1 MAKIIQ
7 VARFTADGTNVER
20 AFKGMGD
27 AGDKSFDRIKQGARS
42 IPPAM
47 RAVDASVGIAK
58 QKVDGLASST
68 GSLGTVLTSLGPI
81 GIAAAAAVGG
91 IALAFGALQQKAH
104 EAVRAIGSIDGAA
117 QQLGISIE
125 AVQEFRFAMASI
137 GEEATSA
144 DAALLSFSKSL
155 GQLYSETGKRAL
167 AALRELGFTDTE
179 IRNLG
184 TVEQALPRIADRIA
198 GLGSAAEQAA
208 IAQKL
213 GLEPMLELLQQGSAG
228 FERAAQEAREFG
240 VIIDESVVRRA
251 AEVEDQWKKAATA
264 IDVNLKTIFVEL
276 GPFFADI
283 TEDIARATAELTE
296 FLRNLGLLRA
306 NNGGRAGIEAQIAA
320 NQAELAALF
329 GSRTQDEQDML
340 MVRAAREDASGDA
353 LRVQQLTRQN
363 LRLRRE
369 LAALGP
375 EQSAVNRQANG
386 DGNGGVTRTGPDP
399 HAQARAWVE
408 ALQEEQRARQ
418 DLLRI
423 TSEHIG
429 ISRQEAEGI
438 RVLERDLA
446 RLNELRA
453 VGVIQSDDELKALS
467 AIVQLRYDDAEAT
480 RRQTEAL
487 RVKQSLTQ
495 ALDRQ
500 QQNVSAFEQGAET
513 PRERMLREIAAAESM
528 RGKGASNES
537 VDRTIASIT
546 RAYEDMAA
554 AQIRSSEAGWALE
567 AALRGQIRSVEDLE
581 DVLLTMVQNY
591 AIEQFFRSL
600 ANATNGGGQQGG
612 GGFNWGS
619 FIGSIFGG
627 MFGGGGY
634 SSGGSAPR
642 SGTRA
647 GGGSMYPGGR
657 YGGAEQGVEMSVVG
671 GWAQVLPN
679 GTFEAIA
686 ALARTVQRAQ
696 QAPAP
701 AMAGAAPVSVT
712 VNNHTSAEVSVTE
725 NQRDGM
731 RQIEIL
737 VTRKTGADI
746 ASGEHDGAM
755 RGRFGARPPRVRR
768 G

>member
-20 AFKGMGD
+20 TFKGMGD
-27 AGDKSFDRIKQGARS
+27 AGDRSFDRIKQGARS

-47 RAVDASVGIAK
+47 RAVDASVGVAK
-58 QKVDGLASST
+58 QKVDGLAGST

-137 GEEATSA
+137 GEEATNA
-144 DAALLSFSKSL
+144 DAALLAFSKAL
-155 GQLYSETGKRAL
+155 GQLNTETGKRAL
-167 AALRELGFTDTE
+167 GALRELGFTEQDIARMTS
-179 IRNLG
+179 
-184 TVEQALPRIADRIA
+184 VEVALPLIADRIRD
-198 GLGSAAEQAA
+198 LGTASEQAA
-208 IAQKL
+208 VAQKL
-213 GLEPMLELLQQGSAG
+213 GLEPMLELLQQGSEG

-264 IDVNLKTIFVEL
+264 IDINLKSIFVEL

-283 TEDIARATAELTE
+283 TTDIANATAELTE

-306 NNGGRAGIEAQIAA
+306 NNGGRAGIEAQLAA
-320 NQAELAALF
+320 NQAEVAAMLQ
-329 GSRTQDEQDML
+329 GLSQADQDML
-340 MVRAAREDASGDA
+340 FARAGRDDASGDA
-353 LRVQQLTRQN
+353 LRIQQLTRQN
-363 LRLRRE
+363 MRLRRE

-375 EQSAVNRQANG
+375 EASGRPPGGG
-386 DGNGGVTRTGPDP
+386 DGDRTRTGPDP
-399 HAQARAWVE
+399 HAQSRAWIE
-408 ALQEEQRARQ
+408 TLQDEQRARQ

-423 TSEHIG
+423 TSEHVG

-438 RVLERDLA
+438 RALERDLA

-453 VGVIQSDDELKALS
+453 AGVIQSDEELRALS
-467 AIVQLRYDDAEAT
+467 AIVQLRHDDAEAT
-480 RRQTEAL
+480 RRQAEAL
-487 RVKQSLTQ
+487 RVKQSLSQ
-495 ALDRQ
+495 AIDRQ
-500 QQNVSAFEQGAET
+500 NQNVGAFEQAAET
-513 PRERMLREIAAAESM
+513 PRERMLRDIAAAEAK
-528 RGKGASNES
+528 RGQGASNES
-537 VDRTIASIT
+537 VDRTIFNIT

-581 DVLLTMVQNY
+581 DVLITMAQNY
-591 AIEQFFRSL
+591 LIEQFFRSL
-600 ANATNGGGQQGG
+600 ANATNGGGQQSD
-612 GGFNWGS
+612 GGFSWGGFFNS
-619 FIGSIFGG
+619 FFSSFTGGSG
-627 MFGGGGY
+627 
-634 SSGGSAPR
+634 GGSA
-642 SGTRA
+642 GGRA
-647 GGGSMYPGGR
+647 GGGPTYSGARHPY
-657 YGGAEQGVEMSVVG
+657 AEQGPELTVVG
-671 GWAQVLPN
+671 GWGQVLPN

-686 ALARTVQRAQ
+686 SLARTVQRAQ
-696 QAPAP
+696 QTPAP
-701 AMAGAAPVSVT
+701 AMAGSAPIKVEVINQAGVE
-712 VNNHTSAEVSVTE
+712 VNVEERQA
-725 NQRDGM
+725 DGM
-731 RQIEIL
+731 RKIEIM

-746 ASGEHDGAM
+746 ANGEHDAAM
-755 RGRFGARPPRVRR
+755 RGRFGARPPRTRR

>member
-20 AFKGMGD
+20 TFKGMGD

-81 GIAAAAAVGG
+81 GIASAAAVGG
-91 IALAFGALQQKAH
+91 IALAFGVLQQKAH

-167 AALRELGFTDTE
+167 AALRELGFTDEE
-179 IRNLG
+179 IKNLG

-198 GLGSAAEQAA
+198 ALDSAAEQAA

-213 GLEPMLELLQQGSAG
+213 GLEPMLELLQQGSIG
-228 FERAAQEAREFG
+228 FERLAIEAREFG
-240 VIIDESVVRRA
+240 AIMDESVVRRM
-251 AEVEDQWKKAATA
+251 AEVEDQWSQANYSMKVTT
-264 IDVNLKTIFVEL
+264 NEL
-276 GPFFADI
+276 ASVVAPFFADLA
-283 TEDIARATAELTE
+283 EDIAKATVELTE

-340 MVRAAREDASGDA
+340 MVRATREDATGDA
-353 LRVQQLTRQN
+353 LRVQQLTQQN

-375 EQSAVNRQANG
+375 EAPGRAPG
-386 DGNGGVTRTGPDP
+386 GGEGNGGVTRTGPDP
-399 HAQARAWVE
+399 HSQARAWVE

-453 VGVIQSDDELKALS
+453 AGVIQSDDELQALS

-500 QQNVSAFEQGAET
+500 GQDVAAFERGAET
-513 PRERMLREIAAAESM
+513 PRERMLREIAAAEAM
-528 RGKGASNES
+528 RGQGASNES
-537 VDRTIASIT
+537 VDRTIFNIT

-567 AALRGQIRSVEDLE
+567 GALRGQIRSVEDLE
-581 DVLLTMVQNY
+581 EVLLAMAQNY
-591 AIEQFFRSL
+591 LIEQFFRSL
-600 ANATNGGGQQGG
+600 ANMTNGGGQQGG
-612 GGFNWGS
+612 GGSGGFNWGS
-619 FIGSIFGG
+619 FIGSIFSS
-627 MFGGGGY
+627 MFGGG
-634 SSGGSAPR
+634 SGG
-642 SGTRA
+642 GRA
-647 GGGSMYPGGR
+647 GGGATYPGMR
-657 YGGAEQGVEMSVVG
+657 HPVAEQGVEMSVVG
-671 GWAQVLPN
+671 GWGQVLPN

-696 QAPAP
+696 QTPAP
-701 AMAGAAPVSVT
+701 AMAGGAPVNVT
-712 VNNHTSAEVSVTE
+712 VNNHAGADVSVSE
-725 NQRDGM
+725 RQRNGM
-731 RQIEIL
+731 REIEVA
-737 VTRKTGADI
+737 VTRKVGADI
-746 ASGEHDGAM
+746 ASGQHDRPARERWGV
-755 RGRFGARPPRVRR
+755 RGPRTQR